1 MTFGLVFFT
10 VCVCVQVKLSM
21 LGIYNEVARDLF
33 LQCVGVQ
40 VKFSMLEIY
49 NEVARDLLDSTSG
62 KKKIGLK
69 IRQHPKRG
77 FYGKE

>member
-1 MTFGLVFFT
+1 MT
-10 VCVCVQVKLSM
+10 VCVC
-21 LGIYNEVARDLF
+21 
-33 LQCVGVQ
+33 VQ

-77 FYGKE
+77 FYGILSGNFYTIYGGLGTE